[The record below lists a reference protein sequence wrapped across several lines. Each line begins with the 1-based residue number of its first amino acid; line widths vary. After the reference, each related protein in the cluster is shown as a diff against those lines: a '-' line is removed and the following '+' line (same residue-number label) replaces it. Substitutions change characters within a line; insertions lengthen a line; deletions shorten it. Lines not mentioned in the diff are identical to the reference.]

1 MICDNFQIIRCF
13 DFLNHIDNMR
23 PFAEVALSRR
33 DVVFEPAIS
42 MSWANGFDVA
52 HYLGVAENV
61 LSVCGDVAGMSE
73 KEVSR
78 HIILASRTWPAYA
91 RPAS

>member
-1 MICDNFQIIRCF
+1 
-13 DFLNHIDNMR
+13 MR

-73 KEVSR
+73 RKSPA
-78 HIILASRTWPAYA
+78 ISSLASRTWPAYA